1 MPEITRKFT
10 HILESVLNQEPLFIQ
25 IVLGPRQVG
34 KTTGVQQVLRSWS
47 GESLYVSADH
57 EIAPG
62 PEWLR
67 AHWIAARLLPGPALL
82 VIDEIQDVADW
93 SRSVKGL
100 WDDDRHQGRSLR
112 VVILGSSSL
121 ALQYGFTESLA
132 GRFELH
138 QVPHWSLSEMQE
150 TFNFSLDTYLE
161 FGGYPA
167 PSQLLPDVQRW
178 ENYLRHS
185 IIEPVIEQDI
195 LARRRINKPALFR
208 QLFELVMEYPAQVI
222 SYQKLL
228 GQLQDKGNADT
239 IKDYCLLLEQSY
251 LVISLQKF
259 STRPVSR
266 RTSSPK
272 LVPLANSLIKAVT
285 RRTLSDPAWRGR
297 LFEAS
302 LIAHFNTSGFP
313 LYYWSEG
320 QAEIDVV
327 VIVNNQP
334 LALEIKSGRKGAASG
349 LKSFRKKFP
358 DVRALLVTPELGE
371 QLLRRVDIRTA
382 LEELYTHSEVV
393 SDVRR

>member
-1 MPEITRKFT
+1 MNEITREFT
-10 HILESVLNQEPLFIQ
+10 HILRALLEQEPLFIQ

-34 KTTGVQQVLRSWS
+34 KTTGVQQILRAWS
-47 GESLYVSADH
+47 GGSIYVSADN

-67 AHWIAARLLPGPALL
+67 AHWVAVRLLPDPALL
-82 VIDEIQDVADW
+82 VVDEIQDVADW
-93 SRSVKGL
+93 SRTVKGL
-100 WDDDRHQGRSLR
+100 WDEDRLQGRALR

-132 GRFELH
+132 GRFELNR
-138 QVPHWSLSEMQE
+138 VAHWSLAEMQE
-150 TFNFSLDTYLE
+150 TFEFSLDAYLE

-167 PSQLLPDVQRW
+167 PSQLLPNLQRW
-178 ENYLRHS
+178 ENYMRHS
-185 IIEPVIEQDI
+185 IIDPVIEQDI

-272 LVPLANSLIKAVT
+272 LVPLANSLIRAVT
-285 RRTLSDPAWRGR
+285 RRNIDDPAWRGR

-302 LIAHFNTSGFP
+302 LIAHFSNSGFP

-327 VIVNNQP
+327 VIVNNNP
-334 LALEIKSGRKGAASG
+334 LALEIKSSRKRVSSG
-349 LKSFRKKFP
+349 LKAFRQKFP
-358 DVRALLVTPELGE
+358 NIKALLLTPDLGE
-371 QLLRRVDIRTA
+371 QLLKRADIRTA
-382 LEELYTHSEVV
+382 LEELYANT
-393 SDVRR
+393 SDM